1 MTESEIRL
9 AQLAQSIGR
18 ARRIAAGEDARE
30 ETEDYSSLVPDSGQ
44 PAMESGAGRTGD
56 FLKSQTI
63 SHKGDCLV
71 SLLAS
76 GSSGNAAFIRCGRTC
91 VLIDAGIS
99 CRRIEKGLR
108 RFGYALSDLDAVL
121 ITHEHTDHVSGLP
134 VLLKRTHMPVY
145 TTQETWQA
153 IGNKILPFMDRF
165 VRLPRR
171 LSLGEMQI
179 VPFATSHDA
188 ARSVGY
194 SLYHG
199 DCKITLA
206 TDLGCI
212 TPDVMTA
219 ASWSDIL
226 ILESN
231 HDETMLR
238 NGPYPYA
245 LQQRILGNLGHLSN
259 KTAAG
264 FLSSLPRRGM
274 IKVLLAHR
282 SEHNNTPALTVQTMR
297 DVLTSH
303 GLVIGQDILLRLA
316 SATGSVRFLNGGTL

>member
-18 ARRIAAGEDARE
+18 ARRIA
-30 ETEDYSSLVPDSGQ
+30 
-44 PAMESGAGRTGD
+44 SGAAVTEEPAGYPSLAADFSQTKSAAVSEDGGS
-56 FLKSQTI
+56 FLKSQTV
-63 SHKGDCLV
+63 SHNGNCLV

-153 IGNKILPFMDRF
+153 IGNKILPYMDRF

-219 ASWSDIL
+219 ASWSDML
-226 ILESN
+226 ILEAN

-245 LQQRILGNLGHLSN
+245 LQQRILGNQGHLSN
-259 KTAAG
+259 RTAAE

-274 IKVLLAHR
+274 VKVLLAHR

-297 DVLTSH
+297 DVLTGH
-303 GLVIGQDILLRLA
+303 GLVIGQDMLLRLA